1 MWLIFA
7 FEIYGK
13 DFENFYEII
22 VLYSPFTSHL
32 TFQRIGVVVSQK
44 RKGYKNSGHFETY
57 GVDFETYGR
66 INV

>member
-44 RKGYKNSGHFETY
+44 KKK
-57 GVDFETYGR
+57 DKR
-66 INV
+66 IVVILKHMV

>member
-32 TFQRIGVVVSQK
+32 TFQRIGDRCFSKKK
-44 RKGYKNSGHFETY
+44 RIKE
-57 GVDFETYGR
+57 
-66 INV
+66 